1 MFAVGMTQAPSFYE
15 LVLELQG
22 MKNLE
27 PFEKAFKQSPAGEQ
41 VI

>member
-1 MFAVGMTQAPSFYE
+1 MTQAPSLYE

-22 MKNLE
+22 IKNLE